1 MWIHIAFLVLTIAQ
15 LCDLAISA
23 GEADYTLDDSFWNE
37 ESPVEVER
45 LLKEYRQNQELVRRI
60 GGHYYQII
68 YPVQL
73 RHHEKMGISTRE
85 VSVPKPG
92 QRPRPHDDSGFN
104 RGRTKKHFHRTSL
117 LIKAFNHKFRL
128 DLELNSQLLSPN
140 IQQKHYHVGG
150 YLVDGNRHDIE
161 HCYYHGTVKDYP
173 GASAAF
179 HTCNGVSGVI
189 HIGNETFV
197 IHPFYGGDLSKH
209 PHVIFE
215 ARTKANKGCANS
227 GNLDSW
233 RLSRRTKH
241 LSAGVA
247 GVIEEILQGGA
258 GRSKR
263 DVREATKYIETAII
277 VDKAMFDKRNGST
290 RAEVIHDAIQ
300 VANIADLYFRTLNT
314 RVSVVYIET
323 WGKNQAV
330 IDGSKDISKAI
341 SNFNDYTS
349 RNLFQIERDTTQ
361 LLTGET
367 FAGGEAGM
375 AVPETVCTPR
385 AVGISVD
392 VNVYEPHLLAGTMA
406 HMIGH
411 NIGMGHDDGREEC
424 FCRDWHGCIMA
435 QSIVGQEN
443 VQPYKF
449 SECSKKDYIDALRTG
464 HGLCLLNKPN
474 EIELRRNCGNKV
486 VEEDEECDCGTFEEC
501 ALDQCCDGITCKLK
515 SEAQCATG
523 ACCEQCR
530 LRPKDYI
537 CRDSHNECDLPEYC
551 DGEVGQCPSDVFKK
565 NGSPCGLSKTGISGY
580 CFQGYCPTLSLQC
593 EAIWGYG
600 GSAADKQ
607 CYEQFNSKGSINGHC
622 GRDANEHYIKCE
634 PENVQCGTLQCKEGE
649 RQPVNDG
656 IDQLYSRTIIS
667 IKGQEFECKATSGQV
682 GSNSYPEHGLVKDG
696 TPCGDNLICLNQT
709 CVSLFPHVDQTKCPA
724 NKQGQECSEHGV
736 CTNTNRCFCD
746 MGWGGTDC
754 SSVVLLTTALPTEAL
769 PTPENTIKMEKK
781 ETPYENYHGSNTV
794 FLVGVLMSV
803 VGFVFITF
811 TLMALCY
818 RSVVVH
824 RNFSLC
830 LRRKTTTLKYDPPYS
845 KKPIAKSYGG
855 AATAPNHHSVEE
867 VSLDGSSKLVYA
879 NQTGFRD
886 KSIHGRRYNTGGEDD
901 QSHAEKGILKK
912 HGYGLVHGEQL
923 KDKWGDDNQS
933 ELELVTQDG
942 TLAST
947 SGGGGGGGAAVSEVE
962 RTLKSLNGY
971 HEDILEALRNAATHR
986 GTGTG
991 NTPVGSGSL
1000 SEEMLR
1006 KTLQDCNNAQL
1017 GYSAEQY
1024 KRASGSKSSSRENI
1038 CDNAAVHA
1046 IILDGSAAGLS
1057 GLGLGSSVGGGG
1069 GGSAA
1074 AMSGGMSHGTA
1085 LLHHH
1090 RSQHQLHQPSAM
1102 ALQQQQQQSQQPD
1115 EDDAPSTGPLRIR
1128 NLEDLIRQLEH
1139 HSSRHMSPSGSEDI
1153 RMSETDADRHYRLD
1167 SSAACSESSQGSNQQ
1182 LAQSQKTATIHPS
1195 YSSRCRPRSD
1205 DESRFTFGGR
1215 YRQPAASSGRHGPHQ
1230 SHSPHAFGH
1239 HTHHSHAHGHAT
1251 HGPHS
1256 SHHSSHTHL
1265 HQEDEGIYET
1275 ADQHERNIGDVRLDC
1290 QVTPDSESDDF
1301 IQAQQQLARWASEDV
1316 VSVVVL
1322 DQPPS
1327 GTMSDSQPY
1336 SGAGLISAGATMNNV
1351 MHHQHPHPH
1360 QHHGDHHQSSAAAAA
1375 AAASH
1380 SMMGLPIVPN
1390 GISATQRD
1398 FYPSPPSTETESS
1411 GSAIQ
1416 PPPPLTRRTDT
1427 AALSQQQHQHQ
1438 QQQQQQ
1444 QQQQMQQLHQL
1455 HQHQLQQQLGDTS
1468 SSNNS
1473 QSGQVIENGCYP
1485 EYKH

>member
-1 MWIHIAFLVLTIAQ
+1 MWITLASLFVIIAQ
-15 LCDLAISA
+15 LCELVQCA

-37 ESPVEVER
+37 ESPVGEVER

-92 QRPRPHDDSGFN
+92 QRPRPHDDSGFS

-241 LSAGVA
+241 LSAGV
-247 GVIEEILQGGA
+247 VDEIHPNGA
-258 GRSKR
+258 GRYKR

-277 VDKAMFDKRNGST
+277 VDKAMFEKRNGST

-323 WGKNQAV
+323 WGKNQAA

-486 VEEDEECDCGTFEEC
+486 IEEDEECDCGTFEEC
-501 ALDQCCDGITCKLK
+501 ALDPCCDGITCKLK
-515 SEAQCATG
+515 SEAQCASG
-523 ACCEQCR
+523 ACCDQCR

-551 DGEVGQCPSDVFKK
+551 DGEVGQCPIDIYKK
-565 NGSPCGLSKTGISGY
+565 NGSPCGLSKLGVSGY
-580 CFQGYCPTLSLQC
+580 CFQGYCPTLTLQC

-600 GSAADKQ
+600 GFAADRQ

-667 IKGQEFECKATSGQV
+667 IKGQEYECKATSGQV

-709 CVSLFPHVDQTKCPA
+709 CVSLFPHVDSTKCPT
-724 NKQGQECSEHGV
+724 NKQGQECSEHGF
-736 CTNTNRCFCD
+736 CTNANRCFCD

-754 SSVVLLTTALPTEAL
+754 STVVLLTTPLPTEAF

-818 RSVVVH
+818 R
-824 RNFSLC
+824 
-830 LRRKTTTLKYDPPYS
+830 RKTTTLKYDPPFS
-845 KKPIAKSYGG
+845 KKPIPKGYGG

-879 NQTGFRD
+879 NQAGFRD
-886 KSIHGRRYNTGGEDD
+886 KNLHGRRYTTGGEDD

-923 KDKWGDDNQS
+923 KDKWCDDSQS
-933 ELELVTQDG
+933 DEVITQDG
-942 TLAST
+942 TQAST
-947 SGGGGGGGAAVSEVE
+947 IGGAAVSEVE

-971 HEDILEALRNAATHR
+971 HEDILEALRNAASHR

-1006 KTLQDCNNAQL
+1006 KTLQDCTSAQL
-1017 GYSAEQY
+1017 GYSVEPY

-1038 CDNAAVHA
+1038 CDSATAHA
-1046 IILDGSAAGLS
+1046 ILMDGSAS
-1057 GLGLGSSVGGGG
+1057 GLGGLSLGADLSGVRGVGGGG
-1069 GGSAA
+1069 AIGGMPGAGG
-1074 AMSGGMSHGTA
+1074 GGMSNAIGHGGA
-1085 LLHHH
+1085 MMHHH
-1090 RSQHQLHQPSAM
+1090 RSQHQLHQTSAIS
-1102 ALQQQQQQSQQPD
+1102 LQQQQQQQPTD
-1115 EDDAPSTGPLRIR
+1115 DDDAPSTGPLRIR

-1153 RMSETDADRHYRLD
+1153 RMSETEADRHYRLD
-1167 SSAACSESSQGSNQQ
+1167 SSAACSESSQGS
-1182 LAQSQKTATIHPS
+1182 
-1195 YSSRCRPRSD
+1195 RCRPRSD
-1205 DESRFTFGGR
+1205 EDSRFAYGGR
-1215 YRQPAASSGRHGPHQ
+1215 YRQPAPAARHTTHQ

-1265 HQEDEGIYET
+1265 HQDDEGIYES
-1275 ADQHERNIGDVRLDC
+1275 ADHHERGVLDTRLDP
-1290 QVTPDSESDDF
+1290 QETPESESDDF

-1322 DQPPS
+1322 EQPQS
-1327 GTMSDSQPY
+1327 GTMSDSQPS
-1336 SGAGLISAGATMNNV
+1336 SGVGPMSAGATTNNV
-1351 MHHQHPHPH
+1351 IHHQHPH
-1360 QHHGDHHQSSAAAAA
+1360 QHHGDHQSSAAAAA
-1375 AAASH
+1375 AAAVQQAAANSN
-1380 SMMGLPIVPN
+1380 SIMGMGVVPN
-1390 GISATQRD
+1390 GINVSQRD
-1398 FYPSPPSTETESS
+1398 YYPSPPSTETESS
-1411 GSAIQ
+1411 GSVIQ
-1416 PPPPLTRRTDT
+1416 PATRRTLQSQSREADI
-1427 AALSQQQHQHQ
+1427 SQQQLQLHQLQLHQHQHPHQQYQHHHQ

-1444 QQQQMQQLHQL
+1444 
-1455 HQHQLQQQLGDTS
+1455 LQQQSIDTS

-1473 QSGQVIENGCYP
+1473 QSGQIIENGCYP

>member
-1 MWIHIAFLVLTIAQ
+1 MWIAITYLIIIIAQ
-15 LCDLAISA
+15 LCALATSA

-37 ESPVEVER
+37 ESPVGEVER

-85 VSVPKPG
+85 VSPSKPG

-241 LSAGVA
+241 LSVGVA
-247 GVIEEILQGGA
+247 DVVDEILPNHSA
-258 GRSKR
+258 RSKR

-330 IDGSKDISKAI
+330 IDGSKDIGKAI

-367 FAGGEAGM
+367 FSGGEAGM

-501 ALDQCCDGITCKLK
+501 ALDPCCDGITCKLK
-515 SEAQCATG
+515 SEAQCASG

-537 CRDSHNECDLPEYC
+537 CRDSNNECDLPEYC
-551 DGEVGQCPSDVFKK
+551 DGEVGQCPSDVYKK
-565 NGSPCGLSKTGISGY
+565 NGSPCGLSKAGVSGY

-600 GSAADKQ
+600 GSAADRQ

-622 GRDANEHYIKCE
+622 GRDANEHYIKCD
-634 PENVQCGTLQCKEGE
+634 PENVQCGTLQCKDGE

-667 IKGQEFECKATSGQV
+667 IKGQEYECKATSGQV
-682 GSNSYPEHGLVKDG
+682 GSNNYPEHGLVKDG

-709 CVSLFPHVDQTKCPA
+709 CVSLFPHVDQTKCPT

-830 LRRKTTTLKYDPPYS
+830 LRRKTTTMKYDPPYS
-845 KKPIAKSYGG
+845 KKPITKSYGG
-855 AATAPNHHSVEE
+855 ATTAPNHHSVEE

-886 KSIHGRRYNTGGEDD
+886 KVVHGRRYTTGGEDD

-933 ELELVTQDG
+933 DNLELITQDG

-947 SGGGGGGGAAVSEVE
+947 SGGVAASEVE

-1006 KTLQDCNNAQL
+1006 KTLQDCSSAQL
-1017 GYSAEQY
+1017 GYSAEPY
-1024 KRASGSKSSSRENI
+1024 KRTSGSKSSSRENV
-1038 CDNAAVHA
+1038 CDNTAVHA
-1046 IILDGSAAGLS
+1046 ILLDGSGSGLG
-1057 GLGLGSSVGGGG
+1057 GLGLGSSLGAG
-1069 GGSAA
+1069 GGSAVIA
-1074 AMSGGMSHGTA
+1074 GGMGHGSA
-1085 LLHHH
+1085 MLHHH
-1090 RSQHQLHQPSAM
+1090 RSQHQLHQPPPLS
-1102 ALQQQQQQSQQPD
+1102 LQQQQPD

-1153 RMSETDADRHYRLD
+1153 RMSETDGDRHYRLD

-1182 LAQSQKTATIHPS
+1182 LAQTQKTATIHSS

-1205 DESRFTFGGR
+1205 EESRFAYGSR
-1215 YRQPAASSGRHGPHQ
+1215 YRQPTPAGRHAPHQ
-1230 SHSPHAFGH
+1230 SHSPHTFGH

-1265 HQEDEGIYET
+1265 QQEDDGIYET
-1275 ADQHERNIGDVRLDC
+1275 ADQRNVSDARLDS
-1290 QVTPDSESDDF
+1290 QETPDSES
-1301 IQAQQQLARWASEDV
+1301 STT
-1316 VSVVVL
+1316 VSPV
-1322 DQPPS
+1322 
-1327 GTMSDSQPY
+1327 G
-1336 SGAGLISAGATMNNV
+1336 
-1351 MHHQHPHPH
+1351 
-1360 QHHGDHHQSSAAAAA
+1360 
-1375 AAASH
+1375 
-1380 SMMGLPIVPN
+1380 
-1390 GISATQRD
+1390 
-1398 FYPSPPSTETESS
+1398 E
-1411 GSAIQ
+1411 
-1416 PPPPLTRRTDT
+1416 
-1427 AALSQQQHQHQ
+1427 
-1438 QQQQQQ
+1438 
-1444 QQQQMQQLHQL
+1444 
-1455 HQHQLQQQLGDTS
+1455 
-1468 SSNNS
+1468 
-1473 QSGQVIENGCYP
+1473 
-1485 EYKH
+1485 